1 MFEWPALQLL
11 HDMYTGNSKCYTKPM
26 YRYYSNFYAIRMHV
40 TLTFMQYV
48 RLKLQHSHGTHAS
61 NYVTPTR
68 LHDVCSVN
76 LSMISDVT
84 VGRGSTVH
92 QCNSNFY
99 KKLMIRFILH
109 RIHVYRTHLSFAGI
123 SPYSRRRSHTT
134 SPTPC

>member
-1 MFEWPALQLL
+1 MCL
-11 HDMYTGNSKCYTKPM
+11 HGQD
-26 YRYYSNFYAIRMHV
+26 SNFYTIGVQVIPNVIQSLFQIYAISMHA

-48 RLKLQHSHGTHAS
+48 RLKREHSHGTHAS

-76 LSMISDVT
+76 LSMTSEVT
-84 VGRGSTVH
+84 VGRDSTVH

-99 KKLMIRFILH
+99 KKLMIRFLLH